1 LQVYTPISLIIKI
14 IVIHLHIR
22 IFSVMRNAIPYLVC
36 LLIIT
41 TAFYSSTISCAAEN
55 KHTFTS
61 ATEDTINYYLEV
73 NGSVRHRLLKNA
85 MANSGD
91 NPWLDSAV
99 VTVYMNNA
107 VYTTNLTTKR
117 GKCTFRLPLDRQY
130 LVEISKPGFITKRFE
145 INTKVPGDKKDAF
158 DFDFDM
164 DIFEKVEGLDVS
176 VLDKPIAKVMFDP
189 PNNQFMYDAAY
200 THRINSD
207 IQLLYR
213 NYYILSK
220 KQKGKGGTSMNK

>member
-1 LQVYTPISLIIKI
+1 
-14 IVIHLHIR
+14 LHIR

-36 LLIIT
+36 LFIIT
-41 TAFYSSTISCAAEN
+41 NICYSGISLN
-55 KHTFTS
+55 
-61 ATEDTINYYLEV
+61 ATENRPAPTLTADDTVNYYLEV

-107 VYTTNLTTKR
+107 VYATNYTTKR
-117 GKCTFRLPLDRQY
+117 GKCSFRLSLDRLY
-130 LVEISKPGFITKRFE
+130 VVEITKPGFISKRFE
-145 INTKVPGDKKDAF
+145 INTKVPVDKKDVF

-164 DIFEKVEGLDVS
+164 DIFEKIEGLDVS
-176 VLDKPIAKVMFDP
+176 VLDKPIAKVLFDV
-189 PNNQFMYDAAY
+189 PNNQFIYDAAY
-200 THRINSD
+200 TNRINAD
-207 IQLLYR
+207 IQLMYR

-220 KQKGKGGTSMNK
+220 KTKSKSSSVNK